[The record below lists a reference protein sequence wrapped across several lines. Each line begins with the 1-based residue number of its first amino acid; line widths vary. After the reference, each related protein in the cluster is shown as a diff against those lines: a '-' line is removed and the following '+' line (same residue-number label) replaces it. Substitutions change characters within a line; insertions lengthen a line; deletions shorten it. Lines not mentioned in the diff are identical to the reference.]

1 MRRYRRKTYA
11 QVVEFPVEII
21 GRDGRVRRYS
31 FEEAVR
37 LYQRRI
43 GSADVRYDDSEVV
56 AAEKKHC
63 ARRIKQL
70 RCSFFAHY
78 GWPAIEIVDSE
89 TGVPGLLSGEV
100 AAFLRRC
107 LASFDGEL
115 DTFTFSPLESNDET
129 YRVFF
134 LHPPID
140 SDEIDMVG
148 EGHFLL
154 YLFAFD
160 HASSCPRRESFFDM
174 VKILDSAYAGNV
186 GSVESLVAFHHTGDF
201 GLILTGTG
209 SVHHDLHVAAEG
221 DSQEELW
228 HPEPVVRDPV
238 EQAMRFLSRGRFEE
252 ALECFVSGYTTHHFR
267 RVAYLGAAVVAD
279 QLGED
284 VDAETATVMGG
295 RYFPNDAAL
304 VYHRAVTMLRRGQF
318 SAARQKLESIE
329 NWPRGAAAK
338 SFVLSLAELAE
349 GEISVGRR
357 RLRTIGVDN
366 LELDPH
372 LTRGLR
378 WVRAQLWARDIV
390 MGFGAVGAIAAT
402 VAALWTLNAWW
413 IVVTVG
419 AGLMGRAAYMSWHR
433 QLILQ
438 LSGPPEY
445 RMRLSSSAILLAD
458 RGLDPVQ

>member
-21 GRDGRVRRYS
+21 GRDGQVRRYS

-43 GSADVRYDDSEVV
+43 GSADVRYDDTEVV
-56 AAEKKHC
+56 AAEKLHC
-63 ARRIKQL
+63 SRRIKQL

-78 GWPAIEIVDSE
+78 GWPAIEIVDAE
-89 TGVPGLLSGEV
+89 TGVPGLLGGEV

-107 LASFDGEL
+107 LASFNTDLE
-115 DTFTFSPLESNDET
+115 TFSFSALDATEDA

-134 LHPPID
+134 LHPPV
-140 SDEIDMVG
+140 DEDDVVG

-154 YLFAFD
+154 YLFTFD
-160 HASSCPRRESFFDM
+160 HASTCPRRESFFDM

-209 SVHHDLHVAAEG
+209 TVHHDIHVAA
-221 DSQEELW
+221 DSAAQPELW
-228 HPEPVVRDPV
+228 HPEPTVRDPV

-252 ALECFVSGYTTHHFR
+252 ALECFVAGYTKQHFR

-318 SAARQKLESIE
+318 TDARRKLESIE
-329 NWPRGAAAK
+329 NWPRGAAARN
-338 SFVLSLAELAE
+338 FVLSLAELAE
-349 GEISVGRR
+349 GKITEGRR
-357 RLRTIGVDN
+357 RLRSIGVDS

-378 WVRAQLWARDIV
+378 WVRAQLWARDLV
-390 MGFGAVGAIAAT
+390 MGFSGIAAAGGT
-402 VAALWTLNAWW
+402 VAAVWNLNIWW
-413 IVVTVG
+413 LLL
-419 AGLMGRAAYMSWHR
+419 GLFGGLVGRAAYLSWHR

-438 LSGPPEY
+438 LSGPPAY
-445 RMRLSSSAILLAD
+445 RMRLSSSAVLLAD